1 MLVKAKWNVKDSAGW
16 HRSGEVFNTKE
27 DLGDAVEVLDMPKR
41 QAPAKAPKDEPK
53 QEPAVTEPV
62 KEPEKAPEQ
71 APEQEPETEPEK
83 VNEKPKTQ
91 RRKNR

>member
-27 DLGDAVEVLDMPKR
+27 DLGDAVEVLDVLKR
-41 QAPAKAPKDEPK
+41 QTPAKVPEVPK
-53 QEPAVTEPV
+53 QDPVDSEPA

-71 APEQEPETEPEK
+71 ATEKEPEK
-83 VNEKPKTQ
+83 KT
-91 RRKNR
+91 RRKSR

>member
-27 DLGDAVEVLDMPKR
+27 DLGEAVEVLDMPKR
-41 QAPAKAPKDEPK
+41 QTPAKAYEVPKED
-53 QEPAVTEPV
+53 PAVTEPV
-62 KEPEKAPEQ
+62 KEPEKALEQ

>member
-41 QAPAKAPKDEPK
+41 QAPEKAPEVPK
-53 QEPAVTEPV
+53 QDPVDSEPA
-62 KEPEKAPEQ
+62 KEPEKEPEQ
-71 APEQEPETEPEK
+71 ATEKESEK
-83 VNEKPKTQ
+83 KT
-91 RRKNR
+91 RRKSR